1 MWLWKDNYR
10 MNLKTILDE
19 LQITAD
25 VNSDINITGLN
36 TLKDANKNEISFLE
50 NKKYLGEL
58 EVSNAG
64 AIFVTQEFESKVP
77 KNCVALVVS
86 EPYIYLA
93 KASKYFAP
101 KKLETSGKK
110 AQVGQNCTVMPNAY
124 LGFNSTI
131 GDNCTIMNGAFIG
144 DNVTIGNNTVIY
156 PNVTIYRDCNI
167 GNDCI
172 IHAGS
177 VIGSDGFGFATT
189 KLGEH
194 IKIYQNGN
202 VVIKNNVEIGAN
214 CTIDR
219 AAFASTII
227 EDMVRIDNLV
237 HIAHNCIIGKG
248 SILVTQTG
256 LSGSTVLGE
265 YVVMAGQSG
274 TTGHL
279 EIAPYTTISARGVV
293 SKSITEPKKQW
304 AGFPLMEHRT
314 WLKLQGR
321 IAKLIKG

>member
-1 MWLWKDNYR
+1 
-10 MNLKTILDE
+10 MNLKFILEDLNIDVE
-19 LQITAD
+19 LSEDIEL
-25 VNSDINITGLN
+25 DINITGLN
-36 TLKDANKNEISFLE
+36 TLQDASHFEISFLE
-50 NKKYLGEL
+50 NKKYLSEL
-58 EVSNAG
+58 QKSKSG
-64 AIFVTQEFESKVP
+64 AIFVTEEFKDNVP
-77 KNCVALVVS
+77 EGSIALVVK

-101 KKLETSGKK
+101 KILEDTGDEAKLGF
-110 AQVGQNCTVMPNAY
+110 NCTIMPNAH
-124 LGFNSTI
+124 LGFNTVI
-131 GDNCTIMNGAFIG
+131 GDNCIIMHGAYIG
-144 DNVTIGNNTVIY
+144 DNVTIGNNTIIH
-156 PNVTIYRDCNI
+156 PNTTIYRDCKI
-167 GNDCI
+167 GNDCM
-172 IHAGS
+172 IHSGT

-202 VVIKNNVEIGAN
+202 VKIENNVEIGAN

-219 AAFASTII
+219 AAFSSTVIQ
-227 EDMVRIDNLV
+227 DMVRIDNLV

-256 LSGSTVLGE
+256 LSGSTTLGE

-279 EIAPYTTISARGVV
+279 EIAPFTTISARGVV

-304 AGFPLMEHRT
+304 AGFPLMEHRS
-314 WLKLQGR
+314 WLRLQGR
-321 IAKLIKG
+321 ITKLLKG